1 VTNEGIAGLGVS
13 RETIATLQAF
23 ASELT
28 RWSAKI
34 NLVARSDIAD
44 LWNRHIVD
52 SAQLFAFADRQDGL
66 WADLG
71 SGGGLPGLVIAILAR
86 DLAPAI
92 SVNLVESDQR
102 KATFL
107 RHAARLFELKV
118 QVQSERAEAIAPLSA
133 DILSARALAP
143 LAQLLPLAE
152 RHLAPGG
159 VAIFPKGALAETEIA
174 TAQRDWTFSLTV
186 QTSMTSSTARLL
198 RISAIQRRCDA

>member
-1 VTNEGIAGLGVS
+1 VTNEAIADLCVS

-23 ASELT
+23 AFELK

-34 NLVARSDIAD
+34 NLVGRSDAAD

-52 SAQLFAFADRQDGL
+52 SAQLFAFADRHDGH

-86 DLAPAI
+86 DLAPALVV
-92 SVNLVESDQR
+92 SLVESDQR
-102 KATFL
+102 KAAFL
-107 RHAARLFELKV
+107 RHVARVFELKV
-118 QVQSERAEAIAPLSA
+118 QVQAERAEAIAPLSA
-133 DILSARALAP
+133 NILSARALAP
-143 LAQLLPLAE
+143 LAQLLPLAV

-174 TAQRDWTFSLTV
+174 TAQRDWTFSLTA
-186 QTSMTSSTARLL
+186 QASMTSPTARLL
-198 RISAIQRRCDA
+198 RISAIQRKHDA